1 MLSPYSQRIED
12 VFRWLAATSEGLSAG
27 EASQRLKQFGP
38 NEIKGHREPFWK
50 KLLEPF
56 RSIFVIILLLAAVFS
71 FAFGENLD
79 GLIIVVIIAIN
90 SAIYYTQRRTTD
102 RVLKSLKQHSQQM
115 VTVFRDNLKTS
126 LPSNLL
132 VPGDVIELSEGVRI
146 PAYGRIFHQDNLYT
160 DESTLTGES
169 LPVKKSV
176 APLAVDRPIYERANM
191 AYSGTYVL
199 SGTGLAVVTATG
211 MSSEFGKIAGLAI
224 SQEPKSPMQAKID
237 QIVSRLIKLLA
248 GVALVVFGLALARGI
263 APDEAVRF
271 VLAMSVSAV
280 PEELPIAISVILVLA
295 MRKLAGSSAL
305 IRSMKTME
313 DIGIVTLVA
322 VDKTGTLTKNNLAV
336 ASGWLLDEKLDL
348 KEIVRKSLGKINEKA
363 EPFDKALATI
373 LAGDHGG
380 SGQLIKHYP
389 FEQKQ
394 RLSGALWREG
404 DSPGVDIKGAPEHI
418 INLCRLG
425 TAEHKEVSG
434 ALISL
439 TARGYRVIAIAK
451 AAVNGAPADLNNGHL
466 KYQILGLVALSDEL
480 RPESAPAI
488 AQAHAAG
495 IKTVMITGDHYETA
509 FHVGKTLGICTTK
522 DQVIEGTHLP
532 DDSAAFAKAIKGKKV
547 FARILPEQKFDI
559 LKALKNTEVVAMTGD
574 GVNDVPALAL
584 ADVGIA
590 IGSGSDIARD
600 SGDMVLLDSNFAS
613 ITKAI
618 SAGRVIY
625 DNIRRMLFYLLST
638 SLGEILAMVSALLL
652 GLPLPVTAVQILW
665 ITLVPDTSLAIPL
678 GMEPPEDNHM
688 SRPPRPPKAPILNR
702 VILQRIVVVGAV
714 MAGVTIASFAYL
726 LSQGHSEEYAR
737 TVAFMMLVAAQ
748 WANAFNARSET
759 QSLITRL
766 KVPNRKLLVG
776 LGLAVT
782 AQLLVL
788 FGPLKNVFEVSSIS
802 FSHLIAGILIS
813 VVSVWLAVD
822 IHKLIN
828 RKK

>member
-146 PAYGRIFHQDNLYT
+146 PADGRIFHQDNLYT

-322 VDKTGTLTKNNLAV
+322 VDKTGTLTKNNL
-336 ASGWLLDEKLDL
+336 
-348 KEIVRKSLGKINEKA
+348 N
-363 EPFDKALATI
+363 
-373 LAGDHGG
+373 
-380 SGQLIKHYP
+380 
-389 FEQKQ
+389 
-394 RLSGALWREG
+394 
-404 DSPGVDIKGAPEHI
+404 
-418 INLCRLG
+418 
-425 TAEHKEVSG
+425 
-434 ALISL
+434 
-439 TARGYRVIAIAK
+439 
-451 AAVNGAPADLNNGHL
+451 
-466 KYQILGLVALSDEL
+466 
-480 RPESAPAI
+480 
-488 AQAHAAG
+488 
-495 IKTVMITGDHYETA
+495 
-509 FHVGKTLGICTTK
+509 
-522 DQVIEGTHLP
+522 
-532 DDSAAFAKAIKGKKV
+532 
-547 FARILPEQKFDI
+547 
-559 LKALKNTEVVAMTGD
+559 
-574 GVNDVPALAL
+574 
-584 ADVGIA
+584 
-590 IGSGSDIARD
+590 
-600 SGDMVLLDSNFAS
+600 
-613 ITKAI
+613 
-618 SAGRVIY
+618 
-625 DNIRRMLFYLLST
+625 
-638 SLGEILAMVSALLL
+638 
-652 GLPLPVTAVQILW
+652 
-665 ITLVPDTSLAIPL
+665 
-678 GMEPPEDNHM
+678 
-688 SRPPRPPKAPILNR
+688 
-702 VILQRIVVVGAV
+702 
-714 MAGVTIASFAYL
+714 
-726 LSQGHSEEYAR
+726 
-737 TVAFMMLVAAQ
+737 
-748 WANAFNARSET
+748 
-759 QSLITRL
+759 
-766 KVPNRKLLVG
+766 
-776 LGLAVT
+776 
-782 AQLLVL
+782 
-788 FGPLKNVFEVSSIS
+788 
-802 FSHLIAGILIS
+802 
-813 VVSVWLAVD
+813 
-822 IHKLIN
+822 
-828 RKK
+828 